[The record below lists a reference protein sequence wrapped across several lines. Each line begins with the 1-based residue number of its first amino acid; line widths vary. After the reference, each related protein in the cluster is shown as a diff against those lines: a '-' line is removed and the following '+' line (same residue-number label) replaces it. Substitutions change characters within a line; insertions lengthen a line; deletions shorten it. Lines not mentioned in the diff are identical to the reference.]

1 MKFKF
6 GLLIILFTCKIV
18 FAQNQPSKLS
28 NQAVKDDFDY
38 LYQSLQEAHYNLFA
52 FKSKEKYE
60 SLFSHLKSSLTTD
73 SLTLLETI
81 SFYQKLV
88 SFANTGHCEI
98 DYPAQ
103 PYIEYAYA
111 GGTLFPLEL
120 AFENERVFIRK
131 NFSANTKIS
140 VGDELLT
147 IDDKPINEILQQL
160 YPFVSAERE
169 YFKKAKME
177 FWSFPRLFFQLNG
190 RKDNWNIQIKTKNDA
205 IANLE
210 VMAISVMDYEG
221 KRNGEIV
228 NPQKTL
234 KLYGNIAYLN
244 AGQFGSNEAD
254 GEKLFKKFI
263 DSTFTVIKE
272 HKVKQLILD
281 LRNNPGGHNAYSDYL
296 ISYFAHKPFKWYSAF
311 SVKTSRILKEHTV
324 LQADTT
330 DEYSREILRNLD
342 GKTFKYDF
350 PPYNPVEKSK
360 RYKGK
365 VYVLI
370 NRQTYSMAAAS
381 AALIQD
387 YKFGIIVGEE
397 TGDIPTLYA
406 SQFSYTLPQTG
417 ITIKVPKSYIVR
429 VNGSEKLEG
438 VKPDIYIQDHLLDD
452 KDEIL
457 EKLLAILRKQRTANT
472 RYKKLPEH

>member
-6 GLLIILFTCKIV
+6 GLLIILLLFTYKIV
-18 FAQNQPSKLS
+18 LAQNHPSKLS
-28 NQAVKDDFDY
+28 NQVVKDDFDY
-38 LYQSLQEAHYNLFA
+38 LYQSLQQAHYDLFA
-52 FKSKEKYE
+52 FRSKEEYD
-60 SLFSHLKSSLTTD
+60 SLFSYLKSGLKKD

-98 DYPAQ
+98 DFPAQ
-103 PYIEYAYA
+103 SYIEYAHA

-131 NFSANTKIS
+131 NFSGNTKIT

-147 IDDKPINEILQQL
+147 IDDKPINEIVQQL

-177 FWSFPRLFFQLNG
+177 FWSFPRLFFQLSG
-190 RKDNWNIQIKTKNDA
+190 RKDNWNIQIKAKNDE

-210 VMAISVMDYEG
+210 VSAVSVMDYETN
-221 KRNGEIV
+221 RNGEVV
-228 NPQKTL
+228 NPRK
-234 KLYGNIAYLN
+234 KVELYGDIAYLN
-244 AGQFGSNEAD
+244 AGQFGSEAED
-254 GEKLFKKFI
+254 GEKLYRKFI
-263 DSTFTVIKE
+263 DSTFAVIKDN
-272 HKVKQLILD
+272 KIKKLIID

-296 ISYFAHKPFKWYSAF
+296 ISYFAHKPFKWYSSF
-311 SVKTSRILKEHTV
+311 SIKTSKILKEHT
-324 LQADTT
+324 LQQTDTT
-330 DEYSREILRNLD
+330 DEYTKAILRNSD
-342 GKTFKYDF
+342 GQVFNFDF
-350 PPYNPVEKSK
+350 PSYNPIEKSK
-360 RYKGK
+360 RFKGK

-370 NRQTYSMAAAS
+370 NRQTYSMAAVI

-397 TGDIPTLYA
+397 TGDVPTLYA
-406 SQFSYTLPQTG
+406 SQFSYTLPETG
-417 ITIKVPKSYIVR
+417 IIVKVPKSYIIR

-457 EKLLAILRKQRTANT
+457 DKLLEILRRTTT
-472 RYKKLPEH
+472 R